1 MGFCAICIKPH
12 RLFCV
17 KSAFFDNKT
26 LIRGKNRFLIIQFFM
41 KKLFVLIA
49 AAIVCMSASAQVQF
63 GAKVGVDA
71 TNFWGKDT
79 PHGMQ
84 LNYQAG
90 LVMEYKFSP
99 KFAIAPE
106 VVFAAQGGKDNAYL
120 LEVGDMTIKK
130 DMTYHTNYINVPV
143 MLKYYATPNFSID
156 FGPQVG
162 FNVYSKYSLDD
173 VDDFKAVDLKDMTN
187 TVDFGLGLG
196 GTYNLTDN
204 AFVQARYT
212 LGLTKVFDVEN
223 SKGKNGNIQVA
234 FGMKF

>member
-1 MGFCAICIKPH
+1 
-12 RLFCV
+12 
-17 KSAFFDNKT
+17 
-26 LIRGKNRFLIIQFFM
+26 M
-41 KKLFVLIA
+41 KKVFVLIA
-49 AAIVCMSASAQVQF
+49 AAIVSMSAMAQVQF

-90 LVMEYKFSP
+90 LMMEYKFNP
-99 KFAIAPE
+99 HFAIAPE
-106 VVFAAQGGKDNAYL
+106 VVFAAQGGKITRTVDL
-120 LEVGDMTIKK
+120 VETDCTF
-130 DMTYHTNYINVPV
+130 HTNYINVPV
-143 MLKYYATPNFSID
+143 MLKYYVSPAFSID

-162 FNVYSKYSLDD
+162 FNVYSKMTAKG
-173 VDDFKAVDLKDMTN
+173 KAANVEAEWTEDLKDFTK

-196 GTYNLTDN
+196 GTYNLTEN

-212 LGLTKVFDVEN
+212 MGLTNVFDDD
-223 SKGKNGNIQVA
+223 GDCKNGNIQLA